1 MKRIK
6 AIAIV
11 LAVSMLA
18 GLFAGC
24 GKTTKT
30 TTDKFVKACS
40 KMKLEELDAEEPEI
54 EPGNYEDGFY
64 VSADEGSV
72 DELAEVTDIY
82 LKTFGL
88 TGIVD
93 PEDVE
98 SFALAVKLNGYEDL
112 KDARDLSELEDL
124 TLDGAFAM
132 QMTLSGEA
140 VKDVTDNLKDMFDLY
155 DIKTKNLSSKE
166 YYTSKNEGYFRF
178 HIDISKIT
186 SILTDSDELMSL
198 AGKMMDEDDAEDM
211 AAALTGD
218 IAVSVEVCGNNV
230 FIIAGAALN
239 AKSPAVFG
247 TFAKSFGIAKNPMK
261 LPTNEKL
268 AASLADTAFKDF
280 IASFSKTTIISIEDF
295 EYACE
300 NDLEFDEYD
309 FFDLKDMD
317 PLDVENGIYLVAD
330 AAVTDLIRRGDSD
343 SVAGILEDLGIDD
356 IIESNEVES
365 FGFAVICKGLED
377 IRYSSAPGEF
387 AEAEVDGAFA
397 FVMNFTGGV
406 YADEVIDYLEDRLYE
421 IDVDVDDLTPEEYY
435 RSKDEGYLRFHID
448 INKFMEMMLS
458 DEDLAMLLDAIFGGG
473 DTVDQLKSLSGD
485 IAVSIEVNDSNM
497 FVLVGLSLNTEPTY
511 LNEFADVFDAAENP
525 LDIPMNEETTQD
537 FIDFLIDSFM

>member
-1 MKRIK
+1 
-6 AIAIV
+6 
-11 LAVSMLA
+11 MLA

-54 EPGNYEDGFY
+54 EPSNYEDGFY
-64 VSADEGSV
+64 VTADEGSV
-72 DELAEVTDIY
+72 DELSEVTDLY
-82 LKTFGL
+82 LSTFGL

-93 PEDVE
+93 TEDVE

-112 KDARDLSELEDL
+112 KDAKDISELEDL

-132 QMTLSGEA
+132 QMTLNGEA

-178 HIDISKIT
+178 HINLSEIT
-186 SILTDSDELMSL
+186 SVLTDSDDLMSL
-198 AGKMMDEDDAEDM
+198 ACKMMDEDDAEDL

-218 IAVSVEVCGNNV
+218 IAVSVEVNGNNI
-230 FIIAGAALN
+230 FIIAGASLN
-239 AKSPAVFG
+239 AKSPSVFG

-280 IASFSKTTIISIEDF
+280 LASFSKTTVISIEDF

-309 FFDLKDMD
+309 FFDLADLD
-317 PLDVENGIYLVAD
+317 PLDIENGIYLVSD
-330 AAVTDLIRRGDSD
+330 AAMTDLIRKGDSD
-343 SVAGILEDLGIDD
+343 SIESMLIEFGIDD
-356 IIESNEVES
+356 IIDSYDVES

-377 IRYSSAPGEF
+377 IRYSSDPNEF

-397 FVMNFTGGV
+397 FVMNFTDGV
-406 YADEVIDYLEDRLYE
+406 YADEVIDYLEDMLDD

-435 RSKDEGYLRFHID
+435 RSTDESYLRFHID
-448 INKFMEMMLS
+448 INKLMEMMLK
-458 DEDLAMLLDAIFGGG
+458 DEDFANLISAIFGGG
-473 DTVDQLKSLSGD
+473 NALDYLKSLSGD
-485 IAVSIEVNDSNM
+485 FAVSIEVNESNM
-497 FVLVGLSLNTEPTY
+497 FILVGLSLNTEPTY
-511 LNEFADVFDAAENP
+511 LNEFSEVFDAAENP
-525 LDIPMNEETTQD
+525 IDIPMNEVVTED
-537 FIDFLIDSFM
+537 IVDCFIDNFM

>member
-40 KMKLEELDAEEPEI
+40 KMKLEEIDAEEPEI
-54 EPGNYEDGFY
+54 EPSNYEDGFY
-64 VSADEGSV
+64 VTADEGSV
-72 DELAEVTDIY
+72 DELSEVTDLY
-82 LKTFGL
+82 LSTFGL

-93 PEDVE
+93 TEDVE

-112 KDARDLSELEDL
+112 KDAKDISELEDL

-132 QMTLSGEA
+132 QMTLNGEA
-140 VKDVTDNLKDMFDLY
+140 VKDVTDNLKDMFDIY

-186 SILTDSDELMSL
+186 SILTDSDDLMSL
-198 AGKMMDEDDAEDM
+198 ACKMMDDDDAEDI

-218 IAVSVEVCGNNV
+218 IAVSVEVNGNNI
-230 FIIAGAALN
+230 FIIAGASLN
-239 AKSPAVFG
+239 AKSPSVFG

-280 IASFSKTTIISIEDF
+280 LASFSKTTVISIEDF

-309 FFDLKDMD
+309 FFNLKNMD

-330 AAVTDLIRRGDSD
+330 AATTDLIRRGDSD
-343 SVAGILEDLGIDD
+343 SIETMLIEFGIDD
-356 IIESNEVES
+356 IIDSYDVES

-377 IRYSSAPGEF
+377 IRYSSDPNEF

-397 FVMNFTGGV
+397 FVMNFTDGV
-406 YADEVIDYLEDRLYE
+406 YADEVIDYLEDMLDD

-435 RSKDEGYLRFHID
+435 RSKDESYLRFHID
-448 INKFMEMMLS
+448 INKLMEMMLK
-458 DEDLAMLLDAIFGGG
+458 DEDFANLISAIFGGG
-473 DTVDQLKSLSGD
+473 NALDYLKSLTGD
-485 IAVSIEVNDSNM
+485 FAVSIEVNESNM
-497 FVLVGLSLNTEPTY
+497 FILAGLSLNTEPTY
-511 LNEFADVFDAAENP
+511 INEFTDVFDAAENP
-525 LDIPMNEETTQD
+525 LDLPMNEEATED
-537 FIDFLIDSFM
+537 FIDFLIDKFM

>member
-40 KMKLEELDAEEPEI
+40 KMKLEELEAEEPEI
-54 EPGNYEDGFY
+54 EPSNYEDGFY
-64 VSADEGSV
+64 VTADEGSV
-72 DELAEVTDIY
+72 DELSEVTDLY
-82 LKTFGL
+82 LSTFGL

-93 PEDVE
+93 TEDVE

-112 KDARDLSELEDL
+112 KDAKDLSELEDL

-132 QMTLSGEA
+132 QMTLNGEA

-155 DIKTKNLSSKE
+155 GIKTKNLSSKE

-198 AGKMMDEDDAEDM
+198 ACKMMDEDDAEDL

-218 IAVSVEVCGNNV
+218 IAVSVEVNGNNI
-230 FIIAGAALN
+230 FIIAGASLN
-239 AKSPAVFG
+239 AKSPSVFG

-280 IASFSKTTIISIEDF
+280 IAAFSKTTIISIEDF

-309 FFDLKDMD
+309 FFDLKNMD

-330 AAVTDLIRRGDSD
+330 AATTDLIRRGDSD
-343 SVAGILEDLGIDD
+343 SIETMLIEFGIDD
-356 IIESNEVES
+356 IIDSYDVES

-377 IRYSSAPGEF
+377 IRYSSDPNEF

-397 FVMNFTGGV
+397 FVMNFTDGV
-406 YADEVIDYLEDRLYE
+406 YADEVIDYLEDMLDD
-421 IDVDVDDLTPEEYY
+421 IDIDVDDLTPEEYY
-435 RSKDEGYLRFHID
+435 RSKDESYLRFHID
-448 INKFMEMMLS
+448 INKLMEMMLK
-458 DEDLAMLLDAIFGGG
+458 DEDFANLISAIFGGG
-473 DTVDQLKSLSGD
+473 NALDYLKSLSGD
-485 IAVSIEVNDSNM
+485 FAVSIEVNESNM
-497 FVLVGLSLNTEPTY
+497 FILVGLSLNTEPTY
-511 LNEFADVFDAAENP
+511 INEFSDVFDAAENP
-525 LDIPMNEETTQD
+525 LDLPMNEEATED
-537 FIDFLIDSFM
+537 FIDFLIDKFM

>member
-40 KMKLEELDAEEPEI
+40 KMKLEELEAEEPEI
-54 EPGNYEDGFY
+54 EPSNYEDGFY

-72 DELAEVTDIY
+72 DELSEVTDLY
-82 LKTFGL
+82 LSTFGL

-93 PEDVE
+93 TEDVE

-112 KDARDLSELEDL
+112 KDAKDLSELEDL

-132 QMTLSGEA
+132 QMTLNGEA

-155 DIKTKNLSSKE
+155 GIKTKNLSSKE

-198 AGKMMDEDDAEDM
+198 ACKMMDEDDAEDL

-218 IAVSVEVCGNNV
+218 IAVSVEVNGNNI
-230 FIIAGAALN
+230 FIIAGASLN
-239 AKSPAVFG
+239 AKSPSVFG

-280 IASFSKTTIISIEDF
+280 IAAFSKTTIISIEDF

-330 AAVTDLIRRGDSD
+330 AATTDLIRRGDSD
-343 SVAGILEDLGIDD
+343 SIETMLIEFGIDD
-356 IIESNEVES
+356 IIDSYDVES

-377 IRYSSAPGEF
+377 IRYSSDPNEF

-397 FVMNFTGGV
+397 FVMNFTDGV
-406 YADEVIDYLEDRLYE
+406 YADEVIDYLEDMLDD
-421 IDVDVDDLTPEEYY
+421 IDIDVDDLTPEEYY
-435 RSKDEGYLRFHID
+435 RSKDESYLRFHID
-448 INKFMEMMLS
+448 INKLMEMMLK
-458 DEDLAMLLDAIFGGG
+458 DEDFANLISAIFGGG
-473 DTVDQLKSLSGD
+473 NALDYLKSLSGD
-485 IAVSIEVNDSNM
+485 FAVSIEVNESNM
-497 FVLVGLSLNTEPTY
+497 FILVGLSLNTEPTY
-511 LNEFADVFDAAENP
+511 INEFSDVFDAAENP
-525 LDIPMNEETTQD
+525 LDLPMNEEATED
-537 FIDFLIDSFM
+537 FIDFLIDKFM

>member
-40 KMKLEELDAEEPEI
+40 KMKLEELEAEEPEI
-54 EPGNYEDGFY
+54 EPSNYEDGFY

-72 DELAEVTDIY
+72 DELSEVTDLY
-82 LKTFGL
+82 LSTFGL

-93 PEDVE
+93 TEDVE

-112 KDARDLSELEDL
+112 KDAKDLSELEDL

-132 QMTLSGEA
+132 QMTLNGEA

-155 DIKTKNLSSKE
+155 GIKTKNLSSKE

-198 AGKMMDEDDAEDM
+198 ACKMMDEDDAEDL

-218 IAVSVEVCGNNV
+218 IAVSVEVNGNNI
-230 FIIAGAALN
+230 FIIAGASLN
-239 AKSPAVFG
+239 AKSPSVFG

-280 IASFSKTTIISIEDF
+280 IAAFSKTTIISIEDF

-309 FFDLKDMD
+309 FFDLKNMD

-330 AAVTDLIRRGDSD
+330 AATTDLIRRGDSD
-343 SVAGILEDLGIDD
+343 SIETMLIEFGIDD
-356 IIESNEVES
+356 IIDSYDVES

-377 IRYSSAPGEF
+377 IRYSSDPNEF

-397 FVMNFTGGV
+397 FVMNFTDGV
-406 YADEVIDYLEDRLYE
+406 YADEVIDYLEDMLDD
-421 IDVDVDDLTPEEYY
+421 IDIDVDDLTPEEYY
-435 RSKDEGYLRFHID
+435 RSKDESYLRFHID
-448 INKFMEMMLS
+448 INKLMEMMLK
-458 DEDLAMLLDAIFGGG
+458 DEDFANLISAIFGGG
-473 DTVDQLKSLSGD
+473 NALDYLKSLSGD
-485 IAVSIEVNDSNM
+485 FAVSIEVNESNM
-497 FVLVGLSLNTEPTY
+497 FILVGLSLNTEPTY
-511 LNEFADVFDAAENP
+511 INEFSDVFDAAENP
-525 LDIPMNEETTQD
+525 LDLPMNEEATED
-537 FIDFLIDSFM
+537 FIDFLIDKFM

>member
-54 EPGNYEDGFY
+54 EPSNYEDGFY
-64 VSADEGSV
+64 VTADEGSV
-72 DELAEVTDIY
+72 DELSEVTDLY
-82 LKTFGL
+82 LSTFGL

-93 PEDVE
+93 TEDVE

-112 KDARDLSELEDL
+112 KDAKDISELEDL

-132 QMTLSGEA
+132 QMTLNGEA

-178 HIDISKIT
+178 HINLSEIT
-186 SILTDSDELMSL
+186 SVLTDSDDLMSL
-198 AGKMMDEDDAEDM
+198 ACKMMDEDDAEDLV
-211 AAALTGD
+211 AALTGD
-218 IAVSVEVCGNNV
+218 IAVSVEVNGNNI
-230 FIIAGAALN
+230 FIIAGASLN
-239 AKSPAVFG
+239 TKSPSVFG

-280 IASFSKTTIISIEDF
+280 LASFSKTTVISIEDF

-330 AAVTDLIRRGDSD
+330 AAMTDLIRKGDSD
-343 SVAGILEDLGIDD
+343 SIETMLIEFGIDD
-356 IIESNEVES
+356 IIDSYDVES

-377 IRYSSAPGEF
+377 IRYSSDPNEF

-397 FVMNFTGGV
+397 FVMNFTDGV
-406 YADEVIDYLEDRLYE
+406 YADEVIDYLEDMLDD
-421 IDVDVDDLTPEEYY
+421 IDIDVDDLTPEEYY
-435 RSKDEGYLRFHID
+435 RSKDESYLRFHID
-448 INKFMEMMLS
+448 INKFMEMLLK
-458 DEDLAMLLDAIFGGG
+458 DEDFANLISAIFGGG
-473 DTVDQLKSLSGD
+473 NALEYLKSLSGD
-485 IAVSIEVNDSNM
+485 FAVSIEVNESNM
-497 FVLVGLSLNTEPTY
+497 FILVGLSLNTEPTY
-511 LNEFADVFDAAENP
+511 INEFSDVFDAAENP
-525 LDIPMNEETTQD
+525 LDLPINEEATED
-537 FIDFLIDSFM
+537 FIDFLIDKFM

>member
-54 EPGNYEDGFY
+54 ELSNYEDGFY
-64 VSADEGSV
+64 VTADEGSV
-72 DELAEVTDIY
+72 DELSEVTDLY
-82 LKTFGL
+82 LSTFGL

-93 PEDVE
+93 TEDVE

-112 KDARDLSELEDL
+112 KDAKDISELEDL

-132 QMTLSGEA
+132 QMTLSSES

-155 DIKTKNLSSKE
+155 GIKTKNLSSKE

-178 HIDISKIT
+178 HVNLSEIT
-186 SILTDSDELMSL
+186 SVLTDSDDLMSL
-198 AGKMMDEDDAEDM
+198 ACKMMDEDDAEDL

-218 IAVSVEVCGNNV
+218 IAVSVEVNGNNI
-230 FIIAGAALN
+230 FIIAGASLN
-239 AKSPAVFG
+239 AKSPSVFG

-280 IASFSKTTIISIEDF
+280 IAAFSKTTIISIEDF

-330 AAVTDLIRRGDSD
+330 AATTDLIRRGDSD
-343 SVAGILEDLGIDD
+343 SIETMLIEFGIDD
-356 IIESNEVES
+356 IIDSYDVES

-377 IRYSSAPGEF
+377 IRYSSDPNEF

-397 FVMNFTGGV
+397 FVMNFTDGV
-406 YADEVIDYLEDRLYE
+406 YADEVIDYLEDMLDD

-435 RSKDEGYLRFHID
+435 RSKDESYLRFHID
-448 INKFMEMMLS
+448 INKLMEMMLK
-458 DEDLAMLLDAIFGGG
+458 DEDFANLISAIFGGG
-473 DTVDQLKSLSGD
+473 NALDYLKSLTGD
-485 IAVSIEVNDSNM
+485 FAVSIEVNESNM
-497 FVLVGLSLNTEPTY
+497 FILAGLSLNTEPTY
-511 LNEFADVFDAAENP
+511 INEFSEVFDAAENP
-525 LDIPMNEETTQD
+525 IDIPMNEEATED
-537 FIDFLIDSFM
+537 FIDFLIDKFM

>member
-54 EPGNYEDGFY
+54 EPSNYEDGFY
-64 VSADEGSV
+64 VTADEGSV
-72 DELAEVTDIY
+72 DELSEVTDLY
-82 LKTFGL
+82 LSTFGL

-93 PEDVE
+93 TEDVE

-112 KDARDLSELEDL
+112 KDAKDLSELEDL

-132 QMTLSGEA
+132 QMTLNGEA

-155 DIKTKNLSSKE
+155 GIKTKNLSSKE

-198 AGKMMDEDDAEDM
+198 ACKMMDEDDAEDL

-218 IAVSVEVCGNNV
+218 IAVSVEVNGNNI
-230 FIIAGAALN
+230 FIIAGASLN
-239 AKSPAVFG
+239 AKSPSVFG

-280 IASFSKTTIISIEDF
+280 IAAFSKTTIISIEDF

-309 FFDLKDMD
+309 FFDLKNMD

-330 AAVTDLIRRGDSD
+330 AATTDLIRRGDSD
-343 SVAGILEDLGIDD
+343 SIETMLIEFGIDD
-356 IIESNEVES
+356 IIDSYDVES

-377 IRYSSAPGEF
+377 IRYSSDPNEF

-397 FVMNFTGGV
+397 FVMNFTDGV
-406 YADEVIDYLEDRLYE
+406 YADEVIDYLEDMLDD
-421 IDVDVDDLTPEEYY
+421 IDIDVDDLTPEEYY
-435 RSKDEGYLRFHID
+435 RSKDESYLRFHID
-448 INKFMEMMLS
+448 INKLMEMMLK
-458 DEDLAMLLDAIFGGG
+458 DEDFANLISAIFGGG
-473 DTVDQLKSLSGD
+473 NALDYLKSLSGD
-485 IAVSIEVNDSNM
+485 FAVSIEVNESNM
-497 FVLVGLSLNTEPTY
+497 FILVGLSLNTEPTY
-511 LNEFADVFDAAENP
+511 INEFSDVFDAAENP
-525 LDIPMNEETTQD
+525 LDLPMNEEATED
-537 FIDFLIDSFM
+537 FIDFLIDKFM